1 MGLGAFMAMWYASS
15 TNPGERDFRAR
26 FVEVNQDVMSVS
38 DQVQFRGLYQVAKYI
53 LSDVQRIGS
62 QHVHT

>member
-15 TNPGERDFRAR
+15 TNPGESDFRAR

-38 DQVQFRGLYQVAKYI
+38 DQVQFKGLYQ
-53 LSDVQRIGS
+53 GS
-62 QHVHT
+62 HIYSCLLRLQ